1 MPGCIKFQLAPRCV
15 CIELAVQ
22 VYRHCMHT
30 RMTLSHLNAHLL
42 WLSAC
47 VTNCTLD
54 LVDLTWQCAHTLCC
68 LHCFEWP
75 LHAQGSSASSAVAFC
90 VFNQLLAGM

>member
-1 MPGCIKFQLAPRCV
+1 MPGCINFQLAPGCV

-22 VYRHCMHT
+22 VYRHCMLT
-30 RMTLSHLNAHLL
+30 RMTLSHLNVHLL

-54 LVDLTWQCAHTLCC
+54 LVDLTCARTLCC
-68 LHCFEWP
+68 LHCFERP
-75 LHAQGSSASSAVAFC
+75 LHAQGSSAFNAVAYC
-90 VFNQLLAGM
+90 VCNQLLAGM